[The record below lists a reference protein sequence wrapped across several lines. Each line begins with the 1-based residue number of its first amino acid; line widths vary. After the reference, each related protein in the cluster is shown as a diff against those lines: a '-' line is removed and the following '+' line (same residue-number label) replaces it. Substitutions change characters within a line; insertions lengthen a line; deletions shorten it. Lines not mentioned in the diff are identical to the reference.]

1 MVALNHNMHA
11 IVYSI
16 GTILIIIM
24 PYFCVMHV
32 AFHCAFTCIIS
43 FETHNN
49 PVRYVGQTFLFPL
62 DKQYSLYGSLHG
74 NIGLVAKKP
83 AVDFDGIM
91 S

>member
-1 MVALNHNMHA
+1 MVALNHNIHA

-16 GTILIIIM
+16 
-24 PYFCVMHV
+24 VHV
-32 AFHCAFTCIIS
+32 AFHCAFTSIIS
-43 FETHNN
+43 FETHKN
-49 PVRYVGQTFLFPL
+49 PVRYVEQALLFPL
-62 DKQYSLYGSLHG
+62 DKQYSLYRSLHG